1 MGNVSNMGI
10 TKAISVMLLILVKSI
25 ILVIAVIQGISVA

>member
-10 TKAISVMLLILVKSI
+10 AKAISVMLLILVKSI
-25 ILVIAVIQGISVA
+25 ILVIPVIQGISVA